1 MDRTFELINEIAR
14 HIKREILNEW
24 SDSEDKSVEFKDGL
38 KHSLRI
44 IDNWIDIQKLVA
56 KNYESEESKLYDKFK
71 ILQEKGNLK
80 SFDEITKDE
89 LYQLS
94 IIENK
99 ADSLIGYLFNVDSK
113 DVRKKRYKWDI
124 KVY

>member
-14 HIKREILNEW
+14 HIKKEIVNEW
-24 SDSEDKSVEFKDGL
+24 LDSEDKSVEFKDGL
-38 KHSLRI
+38 KHSIRI
-44 IDNWIDIQKLVA
+44 IDNWIDVQKLVA
-56 KNYESEESKLYDKFK
+56 QNYESEESKLYDKFK

-99 ADSLIGYLFNVDSK
+99 ADSLIGYLFSVDSK